1 MVEEKQGNNFAF
13 SLNNVN
19 DVEVQLKDV
28 CEPKDDNVIEVEV
41 EVEVELDSIIVERSY
56 GCGRGR
62 IRGCDHA
69 YNVKQNEGNNSGIVA
84 EGSALVQSSG
94 GWLTSDVWKHFK
106 STEAYGELGC
116 LQLLW

>member
-28 CEPKDDNVIEVEV
+28 CEPKDDNVV

-56 GCGRGR
+56 GCGCGC
-62 IRGCDHA
+62 IRGCGHA
-69 YNVKQNEGNNSGIVA
+69 HNVKQKEGNNSGIVA
-84 EGSALVQSSG
+84 KGSALVQSSG

-106 STEAYGELGC
+106 ST
-116 LQLLW
+116 

>member
-1 MVEEKQGNNFAF
+1 MVEETQGNNFAF

-19 DVEVQLKDV
+19 DVEVQLKNV
-28 CEPKDDNVIEVEV
+28 CEPKDDNVV
-41 EVEVELDSIIVERSY
+41 EVEVELDSIIVEHSY

-62 IRGCDHA
+62 IRGCGHA
-69 YNVKQNEGNNSGIVA
+69 HNVKQKEGNNSGIVA

-106 STEAYGELGC
+106 ST
-116 LQLLW
+116 